1 VRPQGRILANIP
13 QVLRRLAIC
22 APALVAVSLLHLA
35 PASAASPYP
44 AGATRPL
51 RVAKPSEFAHAASA
65 PAGGASAPTTGSSKS
80 TTGSSKRPSKKRTKS
95 KPKPVLRGN
104 AARAL
109 VAFEAMQRAYY
120 IPGSGLYQGEPFSFL
135 WPFSQALAATVTMAH
150 VEGIARIPGL
160 TTILSREL
168 TARLVGLKSYLD
180 LNNSGAPEGTF
191 TSTLAAYDGTVAPP
205 SGPGGAKYYDDNEWI
220 GIELVRMGEL
230 THNAALL
237 GAAEAIMAFEM
248 ASWQTSGPEGK
259 QIACPGG
266 IPFSNSAENRERNT
280 ITDAPAAELGV
291 QLYRLTGNVQYLQ
304 FAEMAY
310 EWVRNC
316 LTQPNGLYGDHIYPD
331 GVIDPTEW
339 SYNQG
344 TMIGA
349 GTLLYQAT
357 GNGAYLYQARQ
368 TAKAALGY
376 YTAERLGSENPF
388 FVSVYFRNM
397 LYLDSVTR
405 DPPGPTQVQGY
416 VNYAWEHLRLS
427 DNVFVAGSPASAQ
440 LLDQAAIVQ
449 DYALLSS
456 PPSTYF

>member
-1 VRPQGRILANIP
+1 
-13 QVLRRLAIC
+13 VLRRLAIC
-22 APALVAVSLLHLA
+22 APVLVAVLLLQIA
-35 PASAASPYP
+35 PASAAS
-44 AGATRPL
+44 
-51 RVAKPSEFAHAASA
+51 A
-65 PAGGASAPTTGSSKS
+65 PTGGSSAPTSGSSKPTPTP
-80 TTGSSKRPSKKRTKS
+80 TTSSSRGTSKKRPKA
-95 KPKPVLRGN
+95 KPKPVLHGN

-109 VAFEAMQRAYY
+109 AAFEAMQRVYY

-135 WPFSQALAATVTMAH
+135 WPFSQALAATVTMAN
-150 VEGIARIPGL
+150 VEGIGKIPGL
-160 TTILSREL
+160 TAILAREL

-205 SGPGGAKYYDDNEWI
+205 GGPGGAKYYDDNAWV
-220 GIELVRMGEL
+220 GIELVRMDEL

-237 GAAEAIMAFEM
+237 GGAEGIMAFEM
-248 ASWQTSGPEGK
+248 AGWDSQPG
-259 QIACPGG
+259 IACPGG
-266 IPFSNSAENRERNT
+266 IPFSNSPEDIERNT
-280 ITDAPAAELGV
+280 ITNAPTAELGA
-291 QLYRLTGNVQYLQ
+291 QLYKLTGDVQYLQ

-316 LTQPNGLYGDHIYPD
+316 LTESNGLYADHI
-331 GVIDPTEW
+331 GLRGKIEAEEW

-349 GTLLYQAT
+349 GVLLYQAT
-357 GNGAYLYQARQ
+357 GNSAYLYQARQ
-368 TAKAALGY
+368 TAKAALAY
-376 YTAERLGSENPF
+376 YSSERLGKENPF

-397 LYLDSVTR
+397 LYLDSVTH
-405 DPPGPTQVQGY
+405 DPPGQTLVQGY

-427 DNVFVAGSPASAQ
+427 DNVFVFGSPASAQ
-440 LLDQAAIVQ
+440 LLVQAAIVQ